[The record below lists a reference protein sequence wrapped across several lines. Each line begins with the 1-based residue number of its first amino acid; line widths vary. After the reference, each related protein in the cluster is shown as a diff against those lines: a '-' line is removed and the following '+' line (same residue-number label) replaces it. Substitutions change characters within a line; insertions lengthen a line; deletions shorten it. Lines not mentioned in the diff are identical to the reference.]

1 MKKLPVIL
9 GVAMAALTLS
19 ACEKDLEQVESSA
32 PQVAAASSL
41 AKPALLAAG
50 TWHQTGLTVSTAA
63 EGTDEAV
70 SSDLFDHVKPSML
83 VVAANYQADGSYT
96 LVRGAAASGA
106 VAEPI
111 NGTWRLNAAADSLIV
126 TQAQDTKRLA
136 VSELSA
142 NTMRLTYTQAEEGRK
157 PTTYTTVFSH

>member
-19 ACEKDLEQVESSA
+19 SCEKELDKVESSS

-41 AKPALLAAG
+41 AKPDLLAAG
-50 TWHQTGLTVSTAA
+50 TWHQTGLTVSTAV
-63 EGTDEAV
+63 EGSDQAAT
-70 SSDLFDHVKPSML
+70 SDLFAHVKPSML
-83 VVAANYQADGSYT
+83 VVAANYKADGSYT
-96 LVRGAAASGA
+96 LVRGASAGGV

-142 NTMRLTYTQAEEGRK
+142 NTMRLTYTQAEGGSK

>member
-1 MKKLPVIL
+1 MKKMPVIL

-19 ACEKDLEQVESSA
+19 SCEKELDQVESSS
-32 PQVAAASSL
+32 PQVAASSL
-41 AKPALLAAG
+41 AKSDLLAAG
-50 TWHQTGLTVSTAA
+50 TWHQTGLTVSTAV
-63 EGTDEAV
+63 EGSDQAA
-70 SSDLFDHVKPSML
+70 SSDLFAHVKPSML
-83 VVAANYQADGSYT
+83 VVAANYKADGSYM
-96 LVRGAAASGA
+96 LVRGAAASGV
-106 VAEPI
+106 VAEPS

-142 NTMRLTYTQAEEGRK
+142 NTMRLTYTQAEGGTK